1 MRKRTIRV
9 DVSPE
14 GIDKAIKEL
23 NDWKDWLL
31 EKTDLLLKELAIRG
45 VDIAD
50 AHFMNAWYDGNGDVT
65 VTWEERDEKTVA
77 IVAVGKAVLMLEFG
91 SGVRY
96 PDSHPE
102 AGAPNTLHG
111 SWSESELGKGHWD
124 DPKGWYYEH
133 GHKSYGNPANRCMY
147 RTKSDLQNGFE
158 YIARMVFK

>member
-1 MRKRTIRV
+1 MKKRTIRV

-31 EKTDLLLKELAIRG
+31 EKTGVLLEELAKRG
-45 VDIAD
+45 VEVAKVRFLS
-50 AHFMNAWYDGNGDVT
+50 AQYDGNGTVD
-65 VTWEERDEKTVA
+65 VTWEKRDDHTVA
-77 IVAVGKAVLMLEFG
+77 VVATGKAVLMLEFG

-124 DPKGWYYEH
+124 DPKGWFYAH
-133 GHKSYGNPANRCMY
+133 GKRSYGNPANMSMY
-147 RTKSDLQNGFE
+147 LTKSILRSDFE
-158 YIARMVFK
+158 KIARSVYE